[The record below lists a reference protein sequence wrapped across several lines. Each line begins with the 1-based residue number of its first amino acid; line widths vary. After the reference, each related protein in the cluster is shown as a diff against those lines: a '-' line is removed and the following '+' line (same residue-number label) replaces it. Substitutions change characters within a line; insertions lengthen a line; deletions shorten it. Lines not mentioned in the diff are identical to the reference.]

1 MYLSAFS
8 TQGQP
13 ALSAAASCAQRQSE
27 HDARDLVH
35 PNR

>member
-13 ALSAAASCAQRQSE
+13 ALSAAASCARRQLE
-27 HDARDLVH
+27 HDAWDPVY